1 METYYGQDRKNYH
14 TFRLSDEEEV
24 IFRKLMDKYGYT
36 SISSFI
42 RDAILDEKLT
52 VEICQDPV
60 KYDYSHSIRQ
70 LITAIPTLDKRW
82 IRAEKEFMDACN
94 IPGVDPALIHRHA
107 NRIRLIVVELVGKL
121 EYLINLLGESHEK
134 KSDL

>member
-1 METYYGQDRKNYH
+1 MKELGYH
-14 TFRLSDEEEV
+14 
-24 IFRKLMDKYGYT
+24 
-36 SISSFI
+36 SISAFI
-42 RDAILDEKLT
+42 RDAILDKKLT

-94 IPGVDPALIHRHA
+94 IPGVDPTIIHRHA
-107 NRIRLIVVELVGKL
+107 YRVRRIVVELVNKL
-121 EYLINLLGESHEK
+121 EYLTKLLGESHEK
-134 KSDL
+134 K

>member
-24 IFRKLMDKYGYT
+24 IFRKLMEKYGYT

-42 RDAILDEKLT
+42 RDAILDRKLK
-52 VEICQDPV
+52 VVVYQHPV
-60 KYDYSHSIRQ
+60 KYDHTHSIRQ
-70 LITAIPTLDKRW
+70 LMTNIMTLDKRW
-82 IRAEKEFMDACN
+82 IRAEAKFEAACR
-94 IPGVDPALIHRHA
+94 IPGVDPDTIHRHA

-121 EYLINLLGESHEK
+121 EYLIKLLGESHEK
-134 KSDL
+134 KSNL

>member
-1 METYYGQDRKNYH
+1 METFYGQNRRNYH
-14 TFRLSDEEEV
+14 TFRLSDEEELYV
-24 IFRKLMDKYGYT
+24 FAKMKELGYH
-36 SISSFI
+36 SILAFI

-94 IPGVDPALIHRHA
+94 IPGVDPTLIHRHA
-107 NRIRLIVVELVGKL
+107 NRIRLIVVELVGKV

-134 KSDL
+134 TQ

>member
-1 METYYGQDRKNYH
+1 METYYGQDRNNYH

-70 LITAIPTLDKRW
+70 LITAITTLDKRW
-82 IRAEKEFMDACN
+82 TRAEKEFMDACN

-107 NRIRLIVVELVGKL
+107 NRVRRIVVELVNKL
-121 EYLINLLGESHEK
+121 EYLIKLLGESHEK
-134 KSDL
+134 K

>member
-42 RDAILDEKLT
+42 RDAILDRKLK
-52 VEICQDPV
+52 VVVYQHPV
-60 KYDYSHSIRQ
+60 KYDHTHSIRQ
-70 LITAIPTLDKRW
+70 LMTNIMTLDKRW
-82 IRAEKEFMDACN
+82 IRAEAKFEAACR
-94 IPGVDPALIHRHA
+94 IPGVDPDTIHRHA
-107 NRIRLIVVELVGKL
+107 NRIRFIIVELVGKMD
-121 EYLINLLGESHEK
+121 YLRHLLGESHEK
-134 KSDL
+134 KSSL

>member
-42 RDAILDEKLT
+42 RDAILYEKLT

-60 KYDYSHSIRQ
+60 KYDYSHSIKQ
-70 LITAIPTLDKRW
+70 LIAAIPTLDKRW
-82 IRAEKEFMDACN
+82 IRAEKEFTDACN
-94 IPGVDPALIHRHA
+94 IPGVDPTLIHRHA
-107 NRIRLIVVELVGKL
+107 YRVRRIVVELVNKL
-121 EYLINLLGESHEK
+121 EYLIKLLGESHEK
-134 KSDL
+134 TQ

>member
-42 RDAILDEKLT
+42 RDAILDRKLK
-52 VEICQDPV
+52 VVVYQHHDSEQEMDQGRGQIRSRLPYPWRRPRHHPPPRQQDQT
-60 KYDYSHSIRQ
+60 HRRR
-70 LITAIPTLDKRW
+70 TRW
-82 IRAEKEFMDACN
+82 QVGISDQADW
-94 IPGVDPALIHRHA
+94 GVA
-107 NRIRLIVVELVGKL
+107 
-121 EYLINLLGESHEK
+121 
-134 KSDL
+134 

>member
-14 TFRLSDEEEV
+14 TFRLTDEEEQN
-24 IFRKLMDKYGYT
+24 FRKLMKKYGYT

-42 RDAILDEKLT
+42 RDVILDEKLT

-82 IRAEKEFMDACN
+82 IRAEKAFMDACN

-121 EYLINLLGESHEK
+121 EYLIKLLGESHEK
-134 KSDL
+134 KIR

>member
-60 KYDYSHSIRQ
+60 KYDFSHSIKQ
-70 LITAIPTLDKRW
+70 LITAIPILDKRW
-82 IRAEKEFMDACN
+82 TRAEKEFMDACN

-121 EYLINLLGESHEK
+121 EYLIKLLGESHEK
-134 KSDL
+134 KSNL

>member
-42 RDAILDEKLT
+42 RDAILDRKLK
-52 VEICQDPV
+52 VVVYQHPV
-60 KYDYSHSIRQ
+60 KYDHTHSIRQ
-70 LITAIPTLDKRW
+70 LMTNIMTLDKRW
-82 IRAEKEFMDACN
+82 IRAEAKFEAACR
-94 IPGVDPALIHRHA
+94 IPGVDPDTIHRHA

-121 EYLINLLGESHEK
+121 EYLIKLLGESHEK
-134 KSDL
+134 KSNL

>member
-1 METYYGQDRKNYH
+1 MKELGYH
-14 TFRLSDEEEV
+14 
-24 IFRKLMDKYGYT
+24 
-36 SISSFI
+36 SISAFI
-42 RDAILDEKLT
+42 RDAILDENLT

-70 LITAIPTLDKRW
+70 LIIAIPTLDKRW

-94 IPGVDPALIHRHA
+94 IPGVDPTLIHRHA

-121 EYLINLLGESHEK
+121 EYLIKLLGESHEK
-134 KSDL
+134 

>member
-52 VEICQDPV
+52 VEICLDPV

-70 LITAIPTLDKRW
+70 LITAIPTL
-82 IRAEKEFMDACN
+82 
-94 IPGVDPALIHRHA
+94 IHRHA
-107 NRIRLIVVELVGKL
+107 YRVRRIVVELVNKL
-121 EYLINLLGESHEK
+121 EYLIKLLGESHEK

>member
-52 VEICQDPV
+52 VEICQDTV

-70 LITAIPTLDKRW
+70 LITAITTLDKRW
-82 IRAEKEFMDACN
+82 TRAEKEFMDACN

-107 NRIRLIVVELVGKL
+107 NRVRRIVVELVNKL
-121 EYLINLLGESHEK
+121 EYLTKLLGESHEK
-134 KSDL
+134 E

>member
-42 RDAILDEKLT
+42 RDAILDRTLK
-52 VEICQDPV
+52 VVVYQHPV
-60 KYDYSHSIRQ
+60 KYDHTHSIRQ
-70 LITAIPTLDKRW
+70 LMTNIMTLDKRW
-82 IRAEKEFMDACN
+82 IRAEAKFEAACR
-94 IPGVDPALIHRHA
+94 IPGVDPDTIHRHA
-107 NRIRLIVVELVGKL
+107 NRIRLIIVELVGKMD
-121 EYLINLLGESHEK
+121 YLRHLLGESHEK

>member
-42 RDAILDEKLT
+42 RDAILDRKLK
-52 VEICQDPV
+52 VVVYQHPV
-60 KYDYSHSIRQ
+60 KYDHTHSIRQ
-70 LITAIPTLDKRW
+70 LMTNIMTLDKRW
-82 IRAEKEFMDACN
+82 IRAEAKFEAACR
-94 IPGVDPALIHRHA
+94 IPGVDPDTIHRHA

>member
-82 IRAEKEFMDACN
+82 IRAEKAFMDVCN
-94 IPGVDPALIHRHA
+94 IPGVNPALIHRHA
-107 NRIRLIVVELVGKL
+107 YRVRRIVVELVNKL
-121 EYLINLLGESHEK
+121 EYLTKLLGESHEK
-134 KSDL
+134 

>member
-24 IFRKLMDKYGYT
+24 IFRKLMEKYGYT

-42 RDAILDEKLT
+42 RDAILDRKLK
-52 VEICQDPV
+52 VVVYQHPV
-60 KYDYSHSIRQ
+60 KYDHTHSIRQ
-70 LITAIPTLDKRW
+70 LMSNIMTLDKRW
-82 IRAEKEFMDACN
+82 IRAEAKFEAACR
-94 IPGVDPALIHRHA
+94 IPGVDPDTIHRHA

-121 EYLINLLGESHEK
+121 EYLIKLLGESHEK
-134 KSDL
+134 KSNL

>member
-82 IRAEKEFMDACN
+82 IRCK
-94 IPGVDPALIHRHA
+94 R
-107 NRIRLIVVELVGKL
+107 
-121 EYLINLLGESHEK
+121 
-134 KSDL
+134 

>member
-121 EYLINLLGESHEK
+121 EYLIKLLGESHEK
-134 KSDL
+134 

>member
-24 IFRKLMDKYGYT
+24 VFRKLMDKYGYT

-42 RDAILDEKLT
+42 RDAILDRKLK
-52 VEICQDPV
+52 VVVYQHPV
-60 KYDYSHSIRQ
+60 KYDHTHSIRQ
-70 LITAIPTLDKRW
+70 LMTNIMTLDKRW
-82 IRAEKEFMDACN
+82 IRAEAKFEAACR
-94 IPGVDPALIHRHA
+94 IPGVDPDTIHRHA

-121 EYLINLLGESHEK
+121 EYLIKLLGESHEK
-134 KSDL
+134 KSNL

>member
-42 RDAILDEKLT
+42 RDAILDRKLK
-52 VEICQDPV
+52 VVVYQHPV
-60 KYDYSHSIRQ
+60 KYDHTHSIRQ
-70 LITAIPTLDKRW
+70 LMTNIMTLDKRW
-82 IRAEKEFMDACN
+82 IRAEKAFMDVCN
-94 IPGVDPALIHRHA
+94 IPEVDPALIHRHA
-107 NRIRLIVVELVGKL
+107 YRVRRIVVELINKL
-121 EYLINLLGESHEK
+121 DYLTKLLGESQEK
-134 KSDL
+134 K

>member
-60 KYDYSHSIRQ
+60 KYDYSHSIKQ
-70 LITAIPTLDKRW
+70 LITAIPILDKRW
-82 IRAEKEFMDACN
+82 TRAEKEFMDACN
-94 IPGVDPALIHRHA
+94 IPGVDPALIHSHA

-121 EYLINLLGESHEK
+121 EYLIKLLGESHEK
-134 KSDL
+134 K

>member
-1 METYYGQDRKNYH
+1 MKELGYH
-14 TFRLSDEEEV
+14 
-24 IFRKLMDKYGYT
+24 
-36 SISSFI
+36 SISAFI

-82 IRAEKEFMDACN
+82 IRAEKEFTDACN

-107 NRIRLIVVELVGKL
+107 YRVRRIVVELVNKL
-121 EYLINLLGESHEK
+121 EYLTKLLGESHEK
-134 KSDL
+134 

>member
-1 METYYGQDRKNYH
+1 MKKK
-14 TFRLSDEEEV
+14 RLSEKEWRSW
-24 IFRKLMDKYGYT
+24 IPQQT
-36 SISSFI
+36 S
-42 RDAILDEKLT
+42 
-52 VEICQDPV
+52 
-60 KYDYSHSIRQ
+60 H
-70 LITAIPTLDKRW
+70 LDKRW
-82 IRAEKEFMDACN
+82 TRAEKEFMDACN

>member
-42 RDAILDEKLT
+42 RDAILDRKLK
-52 VEICQDPV
+52 VVVYQHPV
-60 KYDYSHSIRQ
+60 KYDHTHSIRQ
-70 LITAIPTLDKRW
+70 LMTNIMTLDKRW
-82 IRAEKEFMDACN
+82 IRAEAKFEAACR
-94 IPGVDPALIHRHA
+94 IPGVDPDTIHRHA
-107 NRIRLIVVELVGKL
+107 YRVRRIVVELINKL
-121 EYLINLLGESHEK
+121 EYLTKLLGESHEK
-134 KSDL
+134 KSNL